1 MWKHKLDKK
10 YTCQNF
16 VIFKLKISS
25 LKIVL
30 SIISFKKYEL
40 KTSIFFNFYIRG
52 FFFFP
57 TYKNS

>member
-40 KTSIFFNFYIRG
+40 KTSIFFNLYIRG
-52 FFFFP
+52 FFFS
-57 TYKNS
+57 YLQK